1 MAPYSYTNKKL
12 TGGKTYY
19 YKIRAYVTYD
29 NVKYYS
35 NFSTVKYAQVR
46 TDSAKITTTYSK
58 KPKTNTL
65 YWKKISDGNGYVIYY
80 STKYNGKYKKL
91 ATLKGNNKLQY
102 THKKVKNSKAYY

>member
-12 TGGKTYY
+12 TVGKTYY

-58 KPKTNTL
+58 KTKTTL
-65 YWKKISDGNGYVIYY
+65 FTGRKFQMV
-80 STKYNGKYKKL
+80 T
-91 ATLKGNNKLQY
+91 
-102 THKKVKNSKAYY
+102 VM